1 MAVKDFRHAMNGI
14 DVKVL
19 RQVLASRLEVLNS
32 QLRTISS
39 VNRNLIKT
47 KFNVTRSSEK
57 LPEDIIDTEKSD
69 DFKQKTLL

>member
-57 LPEDIIDTEKSD
+57 LHEDIIDRGKSD
-69 DFKQKTLL
+69 NFKQKTLL

>member
-47 KFNVTRSSEK
+47 KFNVTKSSEK